1 MTRIPL
7 RAHLTC
13 NHGESFF
20 WHIYAKV
27 AYPPSLIMSASKS
40 NRILVLDDEPDVTEL
55 LEYKLEQEGYRV
67 EVLNDPLAFVAKVRD
82 FEPDLM
88 ILDIMMPEL
97 NGLQL
102 CRIARSDPAMR
113 GIPIVFLTAKG
124 EAEDRVKG
132 LETGADD
139 YISKPFNTKE
149 LLLRIGNI
157 LSRGQKLDEPSVER
171 RIEIAGVVIDE
182 ALHQLTVDGENVPLT
197 ATEFRLL
204 KLLMERKGR
213 VQSREHLLVNVWHY
227 DTDIETRTVDTHVR
241 RVREK
246 LGPYAHLIE
255 TVRGVGYRAVE
266 I

>member
-1 MTRIPL
+1 MTATQI
-7 RAHLTC
+7 H
-13 NHGESFF
+13 
-20 WHIYAKV
+20 
-27 AYPPSLIMSASKS
+27 
-40 NRILVLDDEPDVTEL
+40 RILVLDDEPDVTEL
-55 LEYKLEQEGYRV
+55 LEYKLVQEGYKV
-67 EVLNDPLAFVAKVRD
+67 AMLNDPLEFVAKVRA
-82 FEPDLM
+82 FEPDLI

-102 CRIARSDPAMR
+102 CRIARSDPALQS
-113 GIPIVFLTAKG
+113 IPIIFLTAKD

-139 YISKPFNTKE
+139 YLSKPFNNKE
-149 LLLRIGNI
+149 LLLRVANV
-157 LSRGQKLDEPSVER
+157 LHRSQPSEQSAGAR
-171 RIEIAGVVIDE
+171 RVEIAGVAIDE
-182 ALHQLTVDGENVPLT
+182 DLHQLTVDGEKVPLT

-246 LGPYAHLIE
+246 LGPYADLIE
-255 TVRGVGYRAVE
+255 TVRGVGYRAVDV
-266 I
+266 

>member
-1 MTRIPL
+1 MTANP
-7 RAHLTC
+7 T
-13 NHGESFF
+13 
-20 WHIYAKV
+20 K
-27 AYPPSLIMSASKS
+27 
-40 NRILVLDDEPDVTEL
+40 RILVLDDEPDVTEL
-55 LEYKLEQEGYRV
+55 LEYKLEQENYKV
-67 EVLNDPLAFVAKVRD
+67 EVLNDPLEFVSKVRV

-102 CRIARSDPAMR
+102 CRIARSDPAMKD
-113 GIPIVFLTAKG
+113 IPIIFLTAKG
-124 EAEDRVKG
+124 EVEDRVKG

-139 YISKPFNTKE
+139 YVSKPFNTKE
-149 LLLRIGNI
+149 LLLRVSNI
-157 LSRGQKLDEPSVER
+157 LGRGQRER
-171 RIEIAGVVIDE
+171 APATSMRIEIAGVVIDE
-182 ALHQLTVDGENVPLT
+182 EIHQLTVDGAEVTLT

-255 TVRGVGYRAVE
+255 TVRGVGYRAVG